1 MLRALYKGAID
12 FPEHNSSASSDY
24 IKGDIT
30 QNEHPSQ
37 RIPKT
42 QPEEQNLL
50 TVILINRDRMN
61 TACYFLAMQFA
72 SDIVLTETTTMQQN
86 ETGSQLILKGTTT
99 IGVVCKDG
107 VILASDTRVTMGFYI
122 AHKFGK
128 KVYKIDEHLG
138 MTIAGTVADAQ
149 RVVDILTA
157 NAQLYRI
164 NLNRPMPV
172 SSAARLVANLL
183 FSARYIPLATQVLI
197 GGVDETGPHV
207 FNLDP
212 FGSLTEEKSVSTGSG
227 SPIAYGILE
236 DKYREDMTIEELL
249 PIVMKAVNAAMK
261 RDVASGN
268 SYNVTV
274 IDKNGYRE
282 LSEEEKSKLLVK

>member
-1 MLRALYKGAID
+1 
-12 FPEHNSSASSDY
+12 
-24 IKGDIT
+24 
-30 QNEHPSQ
+30 
-37 RIPKT
+37 
-42 QPEEQNLL
+42 
-50 TVILINRDRMN
+50 MN

-72 SDIVLTETTTMQQN
+72 SDIVLMETTTMAQN
-86 ETGSQLILKGTTT
+86 ETGSQLTLKGTTT

-107 VILASDTRVTMGFYI
+107 VILSSDTRVTMGYYI

-183 FSARYIPLATQVLI
+183 FSARYIPLAAQVLV
-197 GGVDETGPHV
+197 GGVDETGPHI

-212 FGSLTEEKSVSTGSG
+212 LGSLTEEKSVSTGSG